1 MILYALEAKD
11 NCGKT
16 TTLKKLLLRLL
27 QAGARPL
34 TETDGGRIA
43 AQLAAERSALARGEQ
58 YETADVTA
66 VLEVR
71 GIRVGIATDGSTPEA
86 TANALDFFR
95 EGGCKVCFFAVRSKG
110 AVQAMLNEYAR
121 YNTVYRVEKAVL
133 FGAEQFPDCNRY
145 IEELNA
151 WQASRLYDFCRSEL
165 NA

>member
-151 WQASRLYDFCRSEL
+151 WQANRLYDFCQSEL

>member
-11 NCGKT
+11 NCGKS
-16 TTLKKLLLRLL
+16 TTLKKLLLHLL
-27 QAGARPL
+27 ESGAAPL
-34 TETDGGRIA
+34 TDVSKS
-43 AQLAAERSALARGEQ
+43 QLKGQLLAERRARISGEE
-58 YETADVTA
+58 YETQDITAILDVAGTK
-66 VLEVR
+66 
-71 GIRVGIATDGSTPEA
+71 VGIATDGSTPEA
-86 TANALDFFR
+86 TGDAVNFFR
-95 EGGCKVCFFAVRSKG
+95 DSGCKVCFFAVRSKG

>member
-86 TANALDFFR
+86 TADALDFFR

-110 AVQAMLNEYAR
+110 AVQAMLEKYAR
-121 YNTVYRVEKAVL
+121 KNTVYRVEKAVL
-133 FGAEQFPDCNRY
+133 ENAQDFPAANRY
-145 IEELNA
+145 MDELND
-151 WQASRLYDFCRSEL
+151 WQSGQLLRFLRGEAEK
-165 NA
+165 

>member
-66 VLEVR
+66 DAVNL
-71 GIRVGIATDGSTPEA
+71 
-86 TANALDFFR
+86 FR
-95 EGGCKVCFFAVRSKG
+95 DSGCKVCFFAVRSKG

-121 YNTVYRVEKAVL
+121 YNTVYRIEQAVL
-133 FGAEQFPDCNRY
+133 LNAESFPDRFKY
-145 IEELNA
+145 TEELNS
-151 WQASRLYDFCRSEL
+151 WQANRLYDFCRSEL

>member
-86 TANALDFFR
+86 TADALDFFR

-151 WQASRLYDFCRSEL
+151 WQASRLYDFCQSEL

>member
-86 TANALDFFR
+86 TADALDFFR

-121 YNTVYRVEKAVL
+121 YNTVYRIEQAVL
-133 FGAEQFPDCNRY
+133 LNAESFPDRFKY
-145 IEELNA
+145 TEELNS

>member
-58 YETADVTA
+58 YETAAVTA

-121 YNTVYRVEKAVL
+121 YNTVYRIEQAVL
-133 FGAEQFPDCNRY
+133 LNAESFPDRFKY
-145 IEELNA
+145 TEELNS
-151 WQASRLYDFCRSEL
+151 WQANRLYDFCRSEL

>member
-86 TANALDFFR
+86 TADALDFFR

-110 AVQAMLNEYAR
+110 AVQAMLSEYAR
-121 YNTVYRVEKAVL
+121 YNTVYRIEQAVL
-133 FGAEQFPDCNRY
+133 LNAESFPDRFKY
-145 IEELNA
+145 TEELNS
-151 WQASRLYDFCRSEL
+151 WQANRLYDFCRSEL

>member
-66 VLEVR
+66 VLEVS

-121 YNTVYRVEKAVL
+121 YNTVYRIEQAVL
-133 FGAEQFPDCNRY
+133 LNAESFPDRFKY
-145 IEELNA
+145 TEELNS
-151 WQASRLYDFCRSEL
+151 WQASRLYDFCQSEL

>member
-66 VLEVR
+66 VLEVS

-121 YNTVYRVEKAVL
+121 YNTVYRIEQAVL
-133 FGAEQFPDCNRY
+133 LNAESFPDRFKY
-145 IEELNA
+145 TEELNS
-151 WQASRLYDFCRSEL
+151 WQANRLYDFCRSEL

>member
-34 TETDGGRIA
+34 TETDVGRIA

-151 WQASRLYDFCRSEL
+151 WQASRLYDFCQSEL

>member
-71 GIRVGIATDGSTPEA
+71 GIRVGIATDGSTSEA

-121 YNTVYRVEKAVL
+121 YNTVYRIEQAVL
-133 FGAEQFPDCNRY
+133 LNAESFPDRFKY
-145 IEELNA
+145 TEELNS
-151 WQASRLYDFCRSEL
+151 WQANRLYDFCRSEL

>member
-121 YNTVYRVEKAVL
+121 YNTVYRIEQAVL
-133 FGAEQFPDCNRY
+133 LNAESFPDRFKY
-145 IEELNA
+145 TEELNS
-151 WQASRLYDFCRSEL
+151 WQASRLYDFCQSEL

>member
-95 EGGCKVCFFAVRSKG
+95 DSGCKVCFFAVRSKG

-121 YNTVYRVEKAVL
+121 YNTVYRIEQAVL
-133 FGAEQFPDCNRY
+133 LNAESFPDRFKY
-145 IEELNA
+145 TEELNS
-151 WQASRLYDFCRSEL
+151 WQANRLYDFCRSEL

>member
-121 YNTVYRVEKAVL
+121 YNTVYRIEQAVL
-133 FGAEQFPDCNRY
+133 LNAESFPDRFKY
-145 IEELNA
+145 TEELNS
-151 WQASRLYDFCRSEL
+151 WQANRLYDFCRSEL

>member
-151 WQASRLYDFCRSEL
+151 WQASRLYDFCQSEL